1 MKKSVKS
8 LYINSKLSK
17 KNQKTIPFT
26 TVSKRRKY
34 VRINL
39 TKEVKRC
46 AMKTVEHW
54 WKKLKMKQ
62 INEKISHVHG
72 SEKLIL
78 LKCSYHPK
86 QSTDSLQ
93 SLSKF

>member
-39 TKEVKRC
+39 TKEIKRC
-46 AMKTVEHW
+46 AMKTVEH
-54 WKKLKMKQ
+54 
-62 INEKISHVHG
+62 
-72 SEKLIL
+72 
-78 LKCSYHPK
+78 
-86 QSTDSLQ
+86 
-93 SLSKF
+93 